1 LAEEQTLDEE
11 EDDSRLS
18 FRTTPPRSSIRGFI
32 QRWKSEQSQHWEEHK
47 RTLEVYHQ
55 AIYYLGSFYLTHGWL
70 TTNSIVQFSLGS
82 SVFGLT
88 VLHAFFDPLQGFPNY
103 FVYQRPRYLRI
114 RKDYPEA
121 GRIGAFCCI
130 LHFSYRPD
138 PKRWK
143 DQHIRAQAYA
153 DNIGSERRR
162 ERARATS
169 TYLHSVAEAEIP
181 TLSNG
186 AREKIE
192 KKHHWQAAHLTDSG
206 RARSGRNYYLG

>member
-1 LAEEQTLDEE
+1 MPFL
-11 EDDSRLS
+11 
-18 FRTTPPRSSIRGFI
+18 I
-32 QRWKSEQSQHWEEHK
+32 HC
-47 RTLEVYHQ
+47 
-55 AIYYLGSFYLTHGWL
+55 
-70 TTNSIVQFSLGS
+70 N
-82 SVFGLT
+82 
-88 VLHAFFDPLQGFPNY
+88 

-121 GRIGAFCCI
+121 GCIGAFCCI
-130 LHFSYRPD
+130 LRFSYCPD

-143 DQHIRAQAYA
+143 DQHIRAQSCA
-153 DNIGSERRR
+153 DSIGSEGER
-162 ERARATS
+162 ESAAT

-192 KKHHWQAAHLTDSG
+192 KKYHWQAAHLTDSG